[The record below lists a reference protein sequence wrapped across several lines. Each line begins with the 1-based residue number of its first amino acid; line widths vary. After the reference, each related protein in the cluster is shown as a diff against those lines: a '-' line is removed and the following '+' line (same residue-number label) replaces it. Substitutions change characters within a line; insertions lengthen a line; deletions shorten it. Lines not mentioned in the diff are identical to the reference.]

1 MDLTSSAHSQ
11 TQNQLTEVDGKQWFV
26 MRDLTRANAKMPA
39 YRILKERNIRCFTP
53 MTYKLF
59 VRKGQRERRAV
70 PFIHDLLFAYDT
82 RSVLNS
88 IVERVSTLQ
97 YRYQRGAY
105 CYPMTVPQA
114 DMERFISAV
123 ESVPAPHYY
132 RPEEITPDMLHHR
145 IRIVGGTLSGYE
157 GYLQSTRGSKVK
169 RLQVEIP
176 SLLTAAVEVAPEYIQ
191 LLNEE

>member
-1 MDLTSSAHSQ
+1 
-11 TQNQLTEVDGKQWFV
+11 

-59 VRKGQRERRAV
+59 VRKGQRECRAV

-82 RSVLNS
+82 RNVLNS

-105 CYPMTVPQA
+105 CCPMTVPQA

-132 RPEEITPDMLHHR
+132 RPEEITPAIFHHR

-169 RLQVEIP
+169 RLLVEIP

>member
-1 MDLTSSAHSQ
+1 
-11 TQNQLTEVDGKQWFV
+11 

-105 CYPMTVPQA
+105 CCPMTVPQ
-114 DMERFISAV
+114 SGS
-123 ESVPAPHYY
+123 SV
-132 RPEEITPDMLHHR
+132 R
-145 IRIVGGTLSGYE
+145 
-157 GYLQSTRGSKVK
+157 
-169 RLQVEIP
+169 
-176 SLLTAAVEVAPEYIQ
+176 
-191 LLNEE
+191 

>member
-1 MDLTSSAHSQ
+1 
-11 TQNQLTEVDGKQWFV
+11 
-26 MRDLTRANAKMPA
+26 
-39 YRILKERNIRCFTP
+39 
-53 MTYKLF
+53 
-59 VRKGQRERRAV
+59 
-70 PFIHDLLFAYDT
+70 
-82 RSVLNS
+82 
-88 IVERVSTLQ
+88 
-97 YRYQRGAY
+97 
-105 CYPMTVPQA
+105 MTVPLA

-169 RLQVEIP
+169 RLLVEIP